1 MKRFYED
8 RYFDYLRSIEQPS
21 ELQQLLKEVEA
32 EIKSI
37 VGSDPFEPYRKERT
51 ENKTE
56 QIDTLLAIRQ
66 HILDKLFRGTPQ
78 EVKRFEKVNDLLLKL
93 TEKMYKRTGRLY
105 RTLLTYGKDDTFDDD
120 YEVEGRLMCNVDY
133 PPEEVEKEEN
143 KNVLQLE
150 DDDYYG
156 SDFPYMIALI
166 TTHLAETEGSFGE
179 NIESCRIYHR
189 KGNTSEMSDK
199 ELDCSDEMNDG
210 TTWAECQLCIPQL
223 NHICMCYAIHSMCTH
238 HCYAMADV
246 VRINNYWVEVTL
258 KCQHIVNQDEK
269 RTIFE

>member
-37 VGSDPFEPYRKERT
+37 VGPDPFEPYRKERT
-51 ENKTE
+51 PQRTE
-56 QIDTLLAIRQ
+56 QIDTLLSIRNYV
-66 HILDKLFRGTPQ
+66 LDKLFRGTPQ

-93 TEKMYKRTGRLY
+93 TQKMYKRTGRLY
-105 RTLLTYGKDDTFDDD
+105 RTLLTHGKDDSFDDD

-133 PPEEVEKEEN
+133 LPEEAEEEESPS
-143 KNVLQLE
+143 VLRLD

-166 TTHLAETEGSFGE
+166 ITHLSETKGSFGE
-179 NIESCRIYHR
+179 YIDNCHVYHQ
-189 KGNTSEMSDK
+189 KDNNAEMTDK
-199 ELDCSDEMNDG
+199 AIGCSDEMNDG
-210 TTWAECQLCIPQL
+210 TTWAEGHLCIPQL
-223 NHICMCYAIHSMCTH
+223 NHICICYAIHSMCTH

-246 VRINNYWVEVTL
+246 IRINNYWVEVTL
-258 KCQHIVNQDEK
+258 RCQHIVNQDGK
-269 RTIFE
+269 RTIF